1 MTPSKLTENVTFSAT
16 VTCTVFAIP
25 LPSITWIKVV
35 DGTVVTDEGSDG
47 RVFINQTDSGD
58 TRTSVL
64 HFNSTVKPDESNY
77 TCVAVNN
84 ITNVISTPENDT
96 VNLIIQGMTLA
107 HILLHPLN
115 HIDIFYAVPANI
127 TALTSSPAV
136 GTEGQNIVL
145 SFLITNDDPLVSIQ
159 NIRWEFSSFREPE
172 DITNSNSVH
181 YVLSSDRLSLTIIQ
195 LTTAQIGLYTLF
207 ATNEAGVR
215 SNSIRLALQSKK

>member
-47 RVFINQTDSGD
+47 RVFINQTDNGD

-96 VNLIIQGMTLA
+96 VNLIIQGTYWHYCYIILITL
-107 HILLHPLN
+107 IF
-115 HIDIFYAVPANI
+115 FYAVPANI